1 MDQDVLDTTK
11 SIINAQL
18 THHHKLVMGTPESKA
33 KYKNM
38 AKEAP
43 KYDYSPAL
51 DEDIVDSN
59 KSLKNAEGKL
69 GAWTI
74 EETPAYNPYPW

>member
-18 THHHKLVMGTPESKA
+18 THHHKLVMGTPESRS

-38 AKEAP
+38 AAEAP

-59 KSLKNAEGKL
+59 KNLKNAEGKL
-69 GAWTI
+69 GSWTI
-74 EETPAYNPYPW
+74 QETPAYNPYPW